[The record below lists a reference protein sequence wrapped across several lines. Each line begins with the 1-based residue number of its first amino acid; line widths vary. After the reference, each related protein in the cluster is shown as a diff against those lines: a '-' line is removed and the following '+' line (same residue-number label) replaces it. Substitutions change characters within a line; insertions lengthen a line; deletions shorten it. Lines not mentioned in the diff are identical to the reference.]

1 MLRLIGS
8 MMSYQAYPFMV
19 FSGVILIIAL
29 TNHLYMPKLS
39 RSPGSLR
46 RRLSILVPARDE
58 ERNIDGCLASLLSQ
72 DHPDYEVVVLNDGSR
87 DRTGEIIERLKLSYP
102 NLRSLEGLPLPDG
115 WRGKNWACWQLARAA
130 EGEVLL
136 FTDADTIH
144 AEDSGSCA
152 CSALMSS
159 GAGLISG
166 MVRQRMLTIPEML
179 LVPVMNWAMMCF
191 MPLPLA
197 HVRGRFMLP
206 AACGQF
212 MAFTKDSYRLCGGHE
227 AIKGK
232 VLDDAELARSVKAAG
247 MRSLLYDATGK
258 VSCRMYTSAAEAV
271 AGFTKNLFSVFRN
284 RVLLHIFIWT
294 WLLITTMVP
303 LIYLLAYPGGE
314 SMPAALISAALTLSY
329 WSVAFSRAKVPLPLA
344 FAYPVML
351 PLWFWLAMRS
361 MAMVLSGKATWKGRG
376 IGRGQFRI

>member
-58 ERNIDGCLASLLSQ
+58 ERNIEGCLASLLSQ

-247 MRSLLYDATGK
+247 MRSLLYDATSK
-258 VSCRMYTSAAEAV
+258 VSCRMYTNAAEAV

-303 LIYLLAYPGGE
+303 LIYLLTSPGGE
-314 SMPAALISAALTLSY
+314 SMPAALISTALTLSY
-329 WSVAFSRAKVPLPLA
+329 WLIAFSRAKVPLPLA

-361 MAMVLSGKATWKGRG
+361 MARVLSGKATWKGRG
-376 IGRGQFRI
+376 IGKGQFRI